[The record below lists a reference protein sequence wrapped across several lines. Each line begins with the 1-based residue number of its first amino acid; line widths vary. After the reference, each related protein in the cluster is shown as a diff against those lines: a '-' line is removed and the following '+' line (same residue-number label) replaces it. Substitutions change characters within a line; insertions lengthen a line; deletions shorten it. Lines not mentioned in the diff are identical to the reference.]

1 MRNKR
6 GEDVMDN
13 RPQSIVNFERCY
25 LGAFALGLVNTAI
38 SWSATNAAFAASPQA
53 AMMGSW
59 FLTATTLIGFAI
71 TLALWY
77 FIARKGSAVAK
88 WIAVVLMA
96 LGLIGLAFTLLAGTF
111 PSGASGTIGI
121 ITSMLQ
127 VIAVT
132 FLFKPDTKIWFGE
145 TKAEAL

>member
-1 MRNKR
+1 M
-6 GEDVMDN
+6 EN

-25 LGAFALGLVNTAI
+25 LGAFVLGLVNTALA
-38 SWSATNAAFAASPQA
+38 WSATSAAFAGSPQA

-88 WIAVVLMA
+88 WIAVVFMV
-96 LGLIGLAFTLLAGTF
+96 LGLIGVAITLLTGTF
-111 PSGASGTIGI
+111 PAGVSGTIGI
-121 ITSMLQ
+121 ITTMLQ

-132 FLFKPDTKIWFGE
+132 FLFKPDAKIWFGE
-145 TKAEAL
+145 TTGDPV